1 MNNLT
6 DKMFKILKESYTKE
20 CGKEVVIAD
29 LGHSTN
35 ELNFFVTSTVSSSIS
50 SSQIKS
56 SYSLINKLISLSS
69 QQKYSIIDSVV
80 SKVNDKFSKIKSDLS
95 KSYEVISS
103 KQKASDFQVIEE
115 LNEDEIIEEIKAADP
130 DQEEPANPMD
140 ENKVQKVSLKIKE
153 LNKINDNSSTY

>member
-1 MNNLT
+1 M
-6 DKMFKILKESYTKE
+6 
-20 CGKEVVIAD
+20 
-29 LGHSTN
+29 
-35 ELNFFVTSTVSSSIS
+35 
-50 SSQIKS
+50 
-56 SYSLINKLISLSS
+56 
-69 QQKYSIIDSVV
+69 

-140 ENKVQKVSLKIKE
+140 ENKV
-153 LNKINDNSSTY
+153 